1 MPEGDTVRKLAGYL
15 GPALQ
20 GRQLVAGYART
31 TQSIDLAGSRIGK
44 VFSRGKH
51 LFIELDKDRLL
62 RSHLGMWGSWHVYA
76 PGEPWQKPRRQGCIL
91 LDTGER
97 EFVCF
102 NAAAVEI
109 LRPAGIRRRVLDV
122 SLGPDLLESP
132 VDYPRILLRARE
144 FASGE
149 TPILDVLLD
158 QRVACGI
165 GNVYKSE
172 LLFLSGCHPETPL
185 EELSDQR
192 VIRIYT
198 LASRLLGRNTGGGPR
213 VTRMAN
219 DDAARLW
226 VYGRA
231 GRPCLRCDG
240 TIRSAKLGKALR
252 STYWCPR
259 CQRAASPSTR
269 AV

>member
-1 MPEGDTVRKLAGYL
+1 MPEGDTVHKLAGYL
-15 GPALQ
+15 GSALK

-31 TQSIDLAGSRIGK
+31 TQSIDLAGSRIGR

-51 LFIELDKDRLL
+51 LFIELDQDRLL

-76 PGEPWQKPRRQGCIL
+76 SGEPWQKPRRQGSIL
-91 LDTGER
+91 LDIGER

-109 LRPAGIRRRVLDV
+109 LRRAGIRAHVLDATI
-122 SLGPDLLESP
+122 GPDLLANP
-132 VDYPRILLRARE
+132 VDYQRIFLRARE
-144 FASGE
+144 FASGD

-172 LLFLSGCHPETPL
+172 VLFLSGCHPETPL
-185 EELSDQR
+185 EDLSDKHITR
-192 VIRIYT
+192 MYA
-198 LASRLLGRNTGGGPR
+198 LASRLLSRNTRGGPR

-219 DDAARLW
+219 DDASRLW

-231 GRPCLRCDG
+231 GRPCLQCDAI
-240 TIRSAKLGKALR
+240 IRSAKLGKALR
-252 STYWCPR
+252 STYWCPG
-259 CQRAASPSTR
+259 CQRAELSFTKTD
-269 AV
+269 

>member
-1 MPEGDTVRKLAGYL
+1 MPEGDTIHKLAGYL
-15 GPALQ
+15 RPALQ

-31 TQSIDLAGSRIGK
+31 TQSIDLAGSRIGR

-51 LFIELDKDRLL
+51 LFVELDKDRLL

-76 PGEPWQKPRRQGCIL
+76 PGEPWQKPRRQGSIL
-91 LDTGER
+91 LDIGER

-109 LRPAGIRRRVLDV
+109 LRRAGIRPRVLDATI
-122 SLGPDLLESP
+122 GPDLLANP
-132 VDYPRILLRARE
+132 VDYQRILLRARE
-144 FASGE
+144 FASDA

-172 LLFLSGCHPETPL
+172 AMFLSGCHPETPL
-185 EELSDQR
+185 EELSDKR
-192 VIRIYT
+192 IIRTYA
-198 LASRLLGRNTGGGPR
+198 LASRLLGHNTRGGPR

-219 DDAARLW
+219 DAAARLW

-231 GRPCLRCDG
+231 GRPCLQCD
-240 TIRSAKLGKALR
+240 TIIRSAKLGKDLR
-252 STYWCPR
+252 STYWCPG
-259 CQRAASPSTR
+259 CQRGVAGY
-269 AV
+269 